1 MDNLMSKHKPHVLF
15 LVVLCFAI
23 LVGIVCFKGMDR
35 QTEDS
40 QGEMDFALTVFED
53 GSEED
58 FLSSDQRVLRSFNR
72 IATHLNTDDDSE
84 IIQGVEAI
92 YVFNGTVNADS
103 VIDSVAYIS
112 NNPDVLFCDVAQNGK
127 PLLNFESSALVVQ
140 GAEAQKYCRVGVI
153 IRIYDEDT
161 KSLTTN
167 NENELDR
174 ALIKELNDEFL
185 TVRVSFSNGIELE
198 KKYSFRYVDSDQK
211 NSHLIIT
218 ESQ

>member
-1 MDNLMSKHKPHVLF
+1 MGSLIKKRSLYVLF
-15 LVVLCFAI
+15 LVILSLVVLLGTAWIEGFDEQAT
-23 LVGIVCFKGMDR
+23 LRHKMEF
-35 QTEDS
+35 S
-40 QGEMDFALTVFED
+40 LAVFED
-53 GSEED
+53 GAGEN
-58 FLSSDQRVLRSFNR
+58 FLPSNQKVLKSFNR
-72 IATHLNTDDDSE
+72 IATHLATDVDSE
-84 IIQGVEAI
+84 IIHEAEAI

-112 NNPDVLFCDVAQNGK
+112 NNPNVLFCNVAQNGK
-127 PLLNFESSALVVQ
+127 PILDFKSNALVVQ

-153 IRIYDEDT
+153 IRVYDEDV

-167 NENELDR
+167 NENERDR

-185 TVRVSFSNGIELE
+185 TVRVSFSNAIELE
-198 KKYSFRYVDSDQK
+198 KKYSFRYADPDQE